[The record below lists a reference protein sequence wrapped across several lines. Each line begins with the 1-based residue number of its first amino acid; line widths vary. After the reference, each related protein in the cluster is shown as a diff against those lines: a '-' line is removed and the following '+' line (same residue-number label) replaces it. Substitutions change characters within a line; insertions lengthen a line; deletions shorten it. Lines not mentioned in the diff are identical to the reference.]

1 MWQRVAGM
9 LLALGVM
16 TNSIVAQTA
25 TKAAAA
31 PAVAAEAEPMVE
43 SSWMNMSW
51 PKFEMPKVNWKGP
64 FAGGEEKPAAEGEG
78 FLTAPFKKVTT
89 ATQNGIA
96 KTRAKWN
103 STVDRF
109 RIGGDE
115 TATAGS
121 TMPAEEKP
129 SFFAKMFGGGEPEAK
144 EPLTTSEFIAQ
155 ERPGMDT
162 K

>member
-16 TNSIVAQTA
+16 TSSVSAQATA
-25 TKAAAA
+25 AKAAAA
-31 PAVAAEAEPMVE
+31 PAAEAEPMVD
-43 SSWMNMSW
+43 SSFMNMSW
-51 PKFEMPKVNWKGP
+51 PKFEIPKVNWKGP
-64 FAGGEEKPAAEGEG
+64 FAKDETKPAAEGEG

-103 STVDRF
+103 TTVDRF
-109 RIGGDE
+109 RIGGEE

-121 TMPAEEKP
+121 VTPAEEKP

-144 EPLTTSEFIAQ
+144 EPLTTSEFLAQ
-155 ERPGMDT
+155 ERPGMET

>member
-9 LLALGVM
+9 LLALGVL
-16 TNSIVAQTA
+16 TGSVVAQTTTA
-25 TKAAAA
+25 KAAA
-31 PAVAAEAEPMVE
+31 PAAEAEPMVE

-64 FAGGEEKPAAEGEG
+64 FAGGEDQPAAEGEG
-78 FLTAPFKKVTT
+78 FLTAPFRKVTG

-103 STVDRF
+103 STVDKF
-109 RIGGDE
+109 RIGGGGE
-115 TATAGS
+115 AAAAGS
-121 TMPAEEKP
+121 TTPAEEKP
-129 SFFAKMFGGGEPEAK
+129 SFFAKMFGGGEPETK
-144 EPLTTSEFIAQ
+144 VPLTTSEFLAQ